1 MRIAYI
7 CADRG
12 VGFSEASGS
21 SVHASAMIDGLMQ
34 RGASVDAFVSL
45 GSSAATSLP
54 CPVFDIA
61 GDPLL
66 ERVRSRTAKA
76 LRDRGKEAT
85 EATEVYSLLLNQG
98 LMAEL
103 DRHAGGADLIYE
115 RHSLWSLA
123 GLCFARQKGI
133 PYFLELNAPLSVQ
146 QREYRELELAEVAE
160 TIENIVLS
168 SADLVL
174 ATSSALVDHAHA
186 CGASR
191 RSTRIIPCGVSADLF
206 DGFDDRRA
214 PDSNRFV
221 LGFVG
226 SLKPWHGVE
235 ILMESFLRLHDLFDG
250 YRLLIVGDGPMRE
263 WIESFCRDHGLE
275 SCVTMTGNVDHDS
288 VGSYLAK
295 MDVGLAPYPELPAFY
310 FSPLKVWEYAAAGVP
325 VVASASGEIADVL
338 PHKAA
343 ALLHTPGRVGK
354 VVNHVEKLRANPDL
368 ALRLARRA
376 RRIVRSRT
384 WDRLASR
391 VLKLAETRVNAA
403 SPSSKSD

>member
-1 MRIAYI
+1 
-7 CADRG
+7 
-12 VGFSEASGS
+12 
-21 SVHASAMIDGLMQ
+21 MIGGLVQ
-34 RGASVDAFVSL
+34 RGASVDAFVPL
-45 GSSAATSLP
+45 GESDAGATSLP
-54 CPVFDIA
+54 CPVFNVA
-61 GDPLL
+61 GDPIL

-76 LRDRGKEAT
+76 LRDCGKEAT
-85 EATEVYSLLLNQG
+85 EAAEVYSLLLNQG
-98 LMAEL
+98 LMAQL
-103 DRHAGGADLIYE
+103 DKHAGGADLIYE

-123 GLCFARQKGI
+123 GLCFARRKGI

-146 QREYRELELAEVAE
+146 QREYRELNLVEVAA
-160 TIENIVLS
+160 TIENVVLS

-191 RSTRIIPCGVSADLF
+191 RSTRVIPCGVSADLF
-206 DGFDDRRA
+206 DGVEDRKT
-214 PDSNRFV
+214 PDPNRFV

-226 SLKPWHGVE
+226 SLKPWHGIE
-235 ILMESFLRLHDLFDG
+235 ILLESFLRLHEIFDG

-263 WIESFCRDHGLE
+263 WIDSFCRDHGLE
-275 SCVTMTGNVDHDS
+275 SYVTMTGNVDHDS
-288 VGSYLAK
+288 VGSYLAE
-295 MDVGLAPYPELPAFY
+295 MDAGLAPYPELTAFY

-338 PHKAA
+338 PHKTA

-354 VVNHVEKLRANPDL
+354 IIKHVEKLRANPDF

-391 VLKLAETRVNAA
+391 VLNLAEIRVNATA
-403 SPSSKSD
+403 PSPKSD